1 MADKEPAIELGL
13 VLAGAVSGGAYLAGV
28 VDFLIEALDAWE
40 ASRASRDGPVPTHRV
55 RLRVLSGA
63 SAGAMTSGIA
73 ARALVSEFEPARL
86 GAPAPDPRKNRL
98 HDAWVR
104 AIDIRPLLG
113 KADLADGKP
122 VTSVLDSSAL
132 ERIAGEALDT
142 VPRYDARAYLADPF
156 GVTFSIANLR
166 GVPYGF
172 RLFGMS
178 GDAYFNMSSHLDDV
192 LFEVSPSG
200 GPRAL
205 APELGAGEGWGA
217 LANAA
222 LASGAFPLGLRPRIV
237 SRSATDYDGRFGRR
251 PSWMGDVADYEFLAV
266 DGGLMDNEP
275 LELARRYLDA
285 AADASDAAHR
295 AIVLVDPFP
304 APPTFDADYM
314 ANESLLSV
322 FGQMFDALKNQARFK
337 PEELMLAEDEHAL
350 TRFIVSP
357 ARRDARDNPA
367 EPAVAAA
374 VLGGFGAF
382 LDPAYRA
389 HDYML
394 GRRNAQA
401 FLRWHFRL
409 PGTHP
414 VFAAMGAEE
423 KARHQVRNWRG
434 ETMTQRDR
442 EGAVVPSL
450 PIVPL
455 MGPAAE
461 PVPQPPAPSS
471 EPKILK
477 DLEKLVRGRLQK
489 VGRALLRQEL
499 RAVTPPLLRPALG
512 AFWHASIS
520 RQMARN
526 LVRVIRKELATFD

>member
-1 MADKEPAIELGL
+1 
-13 VLAGAVSGGAYLAGV
+13 
-28 VDFLIEALDAWE
+28 
-40 ASRASRDGPVPTHRV
+40 
-55 RLRVLSGA
+55 
-63 SAGAMTSGIA
+63 MTSGIA
-73 ARALVSEFEPARL
+73 ARALVSEFEPARH
-86 GAPAPDPRKNRL
+86 GAATPEADRNRL
-98 HDAWVR
+98 YDAWVR
-104 AIDIRPLLG
+104 SIDIRPLLG
-113 KADLADGKP
+113 DKDLKSGGR

-132 ERIAGEALDT
+132 EGIAAEALDT
-142 VPRYDARAYLADPF
+142 VPRFDARPYLADPF
-156 GVTFSIANLR
+156 GVVFSVANLR

-172 RLFGMS
+172 RLFG
-178 GDAYFNMSSHLDDV
+178 ANEENYFNMSSHLDDV

-200 GPRAL
+200 GPKAL
-205 APELGAGEGWGA
+205 VPEGKLADGWGM

-222 LASGAFPLGLRPRIV
+222 LASGAFPLGLRPRV
-237 SRSATDYDGRFGRR
+237 VERPAADYAGRFGRD
-251 PSWMGDVADYEFLAV
+251 PAWMADVDRYSFLAV

-304 APPTFDADYM
+304 TPPRFDAGYM
-314 ANESLLSV
+314 ADEGLLSV

-357 ARRDARDNPA
+357 SRRDANDRPV

-389 HDYML
+389 HDYAL

-409 PGTHP
+409 PETHP
-414 VFAAMGAEE
+414 AFQAMPADA
-423 KARHQVRNWRG
+423 KARHRVQSARG
-434 ETMTQRDR
+434 HVMTQPVPGGGD
-442 EGAVVPSL
+442 VPSL

-455 MGPAAE
+455 FGPAAE
-461 PVPQPPAPSS
+461 PVPQPPAPSA
-471 EPKILK
+471 EPQILR
-477 DLEKLVRGRLQK
+477 DLERLVRRRLQR
-489 VGRALLRQEL
+489 VGRSLLHGDL
-499 RAVTPPLLRPALG
+499 RSVTPPLLRPAIG
-512 AFWHASIS
+512 TFWRTSIS
-520 RQMARN
+520 RKMART
-526 LVRVIRKELATFD
+526 LVRKIREELDCFS